1 MKKQSLYNRI
11 YDHSFSLLLSFSF
24 YALLLSLLL
33 SCEDEEAVL
42 PLSLSDSESVTDAEG
57 YLYTVGYVQE
67 SSNNQDAVVEK
78 RDKAGNVL
86 WKVTHAASPA
96 DERAVLITL
105 DEEQNPW
112 VVFTVDGGSYDEGY
126 ITRKFVEKGA
136 FQNVYQGSYGK
147 GGGPKVAI
155 IAGLN
160 AENGKIVKASFLT
173 ARLNSGNTNS
183 FTIEKIGVSQG
194 KVNLEAS
201 TAAWPPAAGKH
212 YLQMPD
218 ITDADRVDNFF
229 SLRLQMD
236 VALSEILSSE
246 LRKK

>member
-24 YALLLSLLL
+24 YALFLSLLL

-42 PLSLSDSESVTDAEG
+42 PFRLSDAASVTDAEG
-57 YLYTVGYVQE
+57 AVYTVGYVQQ
-67 SSNNQDAVVEK
+67 SRNNQDAVVEK
-78 RDKAGNVL
+78 MDNAGNVL
-86 WKVTHAASPA
+86 WKVTHASSPA

-112 VVFTVDGGSYDEGY
+112 VVFTVDGGSYDDGY

-136 FQNVYQGSYGK
+136 FQNVYQDSYGK

-155 IAGLN
+155 IARLN
-160 AENGKIVKASFLT
+160 AETGKIVKASFLT

-183 FTIEKIGVSQG
+183 LTVEKIGVNQG
-194 KVNLEAS
+194 KVSLEAK
-201 TAAWPPAAGKH
+201 TAAWPPAAGKA
-212 YLQMPD
+212 YSKMPD
-218 ITDADRVDNFF
+218 ITDEDRVDNAFLL
-229 SLRLQMD
+229 SLEMD
-236 VALSEILSSE
+236 AALSEILSSR
-246 LRKK
+246 LRQ